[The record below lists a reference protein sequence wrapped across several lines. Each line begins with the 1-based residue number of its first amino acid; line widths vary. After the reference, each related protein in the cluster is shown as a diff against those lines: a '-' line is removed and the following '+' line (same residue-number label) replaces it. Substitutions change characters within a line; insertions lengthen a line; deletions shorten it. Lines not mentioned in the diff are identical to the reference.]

1 MGKLLKEGLE
11 TFSQYIFWK
20 IINFIL
26 RPWFL
31 VLWNNLLYA
40 SEKYALNVNEEI
52 IRVTFTFLKA
62 SQCCAQ
68 PLFWAKIFLFTFSIY
83 LFFLSNYLFFLLY
96 LIYIYIYIYIYI
108 HILLFLLYLRTDCK
122 WLYLTWVQC
131 LVSSA
136 VILYNIICFIYI
148 HEICKIKKT
157 FSWKIYKC
165 FMVHLWYVIIH
176 IAITSEMRE

>member
-20 IINFIL
+20 MINFIL

-96 LIYIYIYIYIYI
+96 LIYIYIYIHIYIYI
-108 HILLFLLYLRTDCK
+108 YISCFFFYILGLTVSDYILPEFSVLFPLQLYYIILFV
-122 WLYLTWVQC
+122 LY
-131 LVSSA
+131 
-136 VILYNIICFIYI
+136 I
-148 HEICKIKKT
+148 
-157 FSWKIYKC
+157 
-165 FMVHLWYVIIH
+165 FMKYVK
-176 IAITSEMRE
+176 

>member
-20 IINFIL
+20 MINFIL

-96 LIYIYIYIYIYI
+96 LIYIYIYIYIHIYIYIYIYI
-108 HILLFLLYLRTDCK
+108 HIY
-122 WLYLTWVQC
+122 
-131 LVSSA
+131 
-136 VILYNIICFIYI
+136 IYI
-148 HEICKIKKT
+148 YIYISCFFFYILGLTVSDYILPE
-157 FSWKIYKC
+157 FSVLFPLQLYYIILFVLYI
-165 FMVHLWYVIIH
+165 FMKYVK
-176 IAITSEMRE
+176 

>member
-11 TFSQYIFWK
+11 KFSQYIFWK
-20 IINFIL
+20 MINFIL

-40 SEKYALNVNEEI
+40 SEKCALNVNEEI

-62 SQCCAQ
+62 SQCYAQ

-83 LFFLSNYLFFLLY
+83 LFFYLFICFFF
-96 LIYIYIYIYIYI
+96 YILYIYIYI

-131 LVSSA
+131 RVSSA

-157 FSWKIYKC
+157 FSWKIYKR

-176 IAITSEMRE
+176 IAITSEIRE